1 MRRAM
6 AVLLVGMCAGC
17 ARQVKAPLVATA
29 PAAGQAPVTTTV
41 DLTRVPEPAAP
52 KPMPTADEATAG
64 EHPLKVSAA
73 VAASMLESRPVML
86 AYPAEAKARHLT
98 GKVLFHAI
106 IAQDGSVK
114 GTDCNRVCRP
124 SICSRRGR
132 CGAELALSPI
142 PAKWPACSDGYD
154 HHGHLHA
161 GELELRS

>member
-1 MRRAM
+1 MRRTM

-52 KPMPTADEATAG
+52 KPMPTAEEAAAG

-106 IAQDGSVK
+106 IGQDGSVK
-114 GTDCNRVCRP
+114 GLTVIESADPLFVPAAVAAVQSWRYHPYLLNGQPVAMDTT
-124 SICSRRGR
+124 ITVIFT
-132 CGAELALSPI
+132 LAN
-142 PAKWPACSDGYD
+142 
-154 HHGHLHA
+154 
-161 GELELRS
+161 

>member
-1 MRRAM
+1 MRGVM
-6 AVLLVGMCAGC
+6 TVLLVGMCVGC
-17 ARQVKAPLVATA
+17 AQQVKAPPVATA
-29 PAAGQAPVTTTV
+29 PAAGQAHGTPTV

-52 KPMPTADEATAG
+52 KPMPTAEEATAG

-114 GTDCNRVCRP
+114 GLTVIESADPLFVPAAVAAVQSWRYHPYLLNGQPVAMDTT
-124 SICSRRGR
+124 ITVIFT
-132 CGAELALSPI
+132 LAN
-142 PAKWPACSDGYD
+142 
-154 HHGHLHA
+154 
-161 GELELRS
+161 